1 MKSWHRIVVGLGATV
16 LLATIVFLVWLRVAH
31 QPSDQASHE
40 WTTLSL
46 NGTAIRTEIVRLEAD
61 LQEGLSDR
69 SSMPAN
75 QGMLFEMGYVGI
87 HPFWMVRM
95 HFPLDMVWIEGNKVV
110 EIAPH
115 MPAPGLFAV
124 PATHTPEAM
133 ADRVLELN
141 AGMAA
146 KTGLKV
152 GDTVEGLY

>member
-16 LLATIVFLVWLRVAH
+16 LLATIVFLVWLRMAH
-31 QPSDQASHE
+31 QPSNPAGHD
-40 WTTLSL
+40 WTTLML
-46 NGTAIRTEIVRLEAD
+46 NGTAIRTEIVRSEAD

-69 SSMPAN
+69 SSMPAD

-87 HPFWMVRM
+87 HPFWMIRM
-95 HFPLDMVWIEGNKVV
+95 HFPLDMVWINGNKVV
-110 EIAPH
+110 EIAPN
-115 MPAPGLFAV
+115 MPAPGLLAV
-124 PATHTPEAM
+124 PVTHTPDAM

-141 AGMAA
+141 AGMTA